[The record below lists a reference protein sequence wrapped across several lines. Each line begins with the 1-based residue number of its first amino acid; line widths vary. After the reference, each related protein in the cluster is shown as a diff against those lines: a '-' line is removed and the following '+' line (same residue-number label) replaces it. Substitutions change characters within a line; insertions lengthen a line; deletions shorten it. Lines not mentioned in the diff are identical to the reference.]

1 MLHLVIKCGLSCG
14 NDSYFS
20 SFGLCSSRFNN
31 IVFSFRAP
39 IGEVQRDKI
48 SVRKDFRGVMVVKEK
63 DLWSFRHAELLK
75 KGMKISWI
83 GWGSAEN
90 CRVELVPVSDWSW
103 GDKQKWIQSLRS
115 VSSHPGTPLS
125 PEAWFMSIRSLETII
140 NMMCVGMGEVDHHL
154 QRGLHQV
161 KTATHS
167 LRYLIHFFVD
177 DHPAFFVWTII
188 WFFFSLGWPGGSS
201 PQSIHLRRFLFLKV
215 KAGLICIFK
224 RRSMGTGSYQAELAT
239 TGKLTSIWSRWERN
253 LYHQ

>member
-1 MLHLVIKCGLSCG
+1 
-14 NDSYFS
+14 
-20 SFGLCSSRFNN
+20 
-31 IVFSFRAP
+31 
-39 IGEVQRDKI
+39 
-48 SVRKDFRGVMVVKEK
+48 
-63 DLWSFRHAELLK
+63 
-75 KGMKISWI
+75 MKSSWI

-154 QRGLHQV
+154 QWGLHQV

-201 PQSIHLRRFLFLKV
+201 PQSIHLRRFLFLKI

-224 RRSMGTGSYQAELAT
+224 RRSMGTGSYQAGLAT

-253 LYHQ
+253 SYQQLKSLWFTVGLYFDDPEDLGLLRWVQQRWKLKRGSRGFATPFNGVRLW